1 MSEPRLDRRHSSAPE
16 REVAILHYAAPPV
29 VGGVE
34 GVIEA
39 HVRTFVQA
47 GYSVA
52 VIAGR
57 GEKVALPAG
66 AGFVR
71 IPELDTRHPE
81 IARLSAELRIGGVPP
96 TFDQMVDRLTK
107 RLNVELG
114 GFDNLIVHNAFT
126 KRFNLPLTAA
136 LFRLL
141 DDDVIPRCVAWCH
154 DIGWTSDHSLPN
166 LHPGYP
172 WDLLLT
178 HRPDVTYVVVSRQR
192 QEELASLFDCP
203 PQEIH
208 VVHNGVDPGFL
219 LGLTDEGQSLIE
231 RLDLLASDLFLLMPV
246 RVTQAKNIELA
257 LRVVA
262 ALKAGGRDVKLVL
275 TGPPDPHDEQSMAYY
290 HDLLDLRRQLG
301 VDDEMRFVFESGP
314 ESETG
319 FTIDMP
325 VVADLLRVADVVFM
339 PSHREG
345 FGMPV
350 LEAGLVGRPVV
361 CTDVPAARELGGEDV
376 TMIDPDGDPEHI
388 AQRIASVVDDS
399 PVYQLR
405 KRVRQAYTWRAILER
420 DIEPL
425 LRGERAA

>member
-1 MSEPRLDRRHSSAPE
+1 
-16 REVAILHYAAPPV
+16 
-29 VGGVE
+29 
-34 GVIEA
+34 
-39 HVRTFVQA
+39 
-47 GYSVA
+47 
-52 VIAGR
+52 
-57 GEKVALPAG
+57 
-66 AGFVR
+66 
-71 IPELDTRHPE
+71 
-81 IARLSAELRIGGVPP
+81 
-96 TFDQMVDRLTK
+96 
-107 RLNVELG
+107 
-114 GFDNLIVHNAFT
+114 
-126 KRFNLPLTAA
+126 
-136 LFRLL
+136 
-141 DDDVIPRCVAWCH
+141 
-154 DIGWTSDHSLPN
+154 
-166 LHPGYP
+166 
-172 WDLLLT
+172 
-178 HRPDVTYVVVSRQR
+178 VVSRQR